1 MRDYILLGISMFG
14 FVVSLFLLFI
24 GVKNSKHDRLKQ
36 FVFSTQDIYA
46 QIVSDIENESRRIV
60 ISEKIKKIGG
70 MVSKLI
76 PSGTLEQLDIK
87 ILRAGLSDRINAEE
101 IYAVKVILAFLLFG
115 IVTSLTFIGAGI
127 RGLLLSIL
135 SFVAGYHIPDGF
147 IGQKLEARRREI
159 DGNILLYC
167 DVIAVAC
174 EAGLSLN
181 EAVKKVCHS
190 MGGALGDEL
199 LRTFGEIET
208 GRDYET
214 ALRELQKRSPSETLN
229 ALADMLITAEKY
241 GTPVAKVMREF
252 TGQIRER
259 RKQRVQEL
267 SQKAVVK
274 MTFPVLIFIL
284 APMLFLLISPAFVN
298 LRYFFM

>member
-167 DVIAVAC
+167 DVITVAC

>member
-167 DVIAVAC
+167 DVITVAC
-174 EAGLSLN
+174 EAGLSLH